1 LLIPGWRCDTMA
13 TMNKVFHV
21 SATFAEAEQW
31 DIRQYQS
38 MSPEQ
43 RLDAVEF
50 LRTQCWLAA
59 GLKEMPRIQRTG
71 RIVAA
76 GTEKGG
82 VAP

>member
-1 LLIPGWRCDTMA
+1 
-13 TMNKVFHV
+13 
-21 SATFAEAEQW
+21 
-31 DIRQYQS
+31 